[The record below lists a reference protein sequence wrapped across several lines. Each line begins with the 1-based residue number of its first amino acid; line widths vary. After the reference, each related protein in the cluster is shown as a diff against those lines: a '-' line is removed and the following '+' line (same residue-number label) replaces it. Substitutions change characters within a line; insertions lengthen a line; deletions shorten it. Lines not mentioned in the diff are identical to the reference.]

1 MSWIRIDDHFY
12 DHPKWATADGDSIAM
27 WLAAMAWCNRN
38 ESFDGY
44 IPAHKIAG
52 LIKVRNAKATCA
64 DLVKREALSRHGDG
78 FLIRNYAE
86 WQQNEKV
93 KAIREKR
100 AENGKK
106 GAAARWGQMANGMA
120 SAIANANAGA
130 TDPAWQTDGKA
141 HGNEDAPPPT
151 THSAG
156 VSEQLDN
163 SDSLRMLSLS
173 ANLYAQ
179 AVYDSDP
186 AACTKST
193 PERYMAG
200 IAKNARGDHGDAVE
214 EYLRRHP
221 HASALE
227 IAQTVMRAPRV
238 PTKPGERPVGPS
250 WFLDPGCTEHGSDGM
265 VTMPDGGAGVAAWC
279 PCRRSEP
286 YPEPPEATVIAFKP
300 RTEESA

>member
-52 LIKVRNAKATCA
+52 LIKVRNAKATCT

-120 SAIANANAGA
+120 SAIANANGDA

-163 SDSLRMLSLS
+163 SDSARLLSLS
-173 ANLYAQ
+173 ADLYAQ

-186 AACTKST
+186 SACTKST
-193 PERYMAG
+193 PERFMIG
-200 IAKNARGDHGDAVE
+200 IAKNARNDHADAVE
-214 EYLRRHP
+214 QYLRRYP
-221 HASALE
+221 NATPTE
-227 IAQTVMRAPRV
+227 IAQTVMGAPKARS
-238 PTKPGERPVGPS
+238 KPAPAPK
-250 WFLDPGCTEHGSDGM
+250 WFLDPGCIEHGSDGL
-265 VTMPDGGAGVAAWC
+265 VSMPDGGAGSPVPC

>member
-52 LIKVRNAKATCA
+52 LIKVRNAKATCT
-64 DLVKREALSRHGDG
+64 DLVKREALARHGDG

-120 SAIANANAGA
+120 SAIANANGDA

-151 THSAG
+151 SHSAG

-163 SDSLRMLSLS
+163 QDSLRLLLLS
-173 ANLYAQ
+173 ADIYAQ
-179 AVYDSDP
+179 AVYDSNP
-186 AACTKST
+186 AAVTKST
-193 PERYMAG
+193 PERFMIG
-200 IAKNARGDHGDAVE
+200 TAKNAVAEHGDAAE
-214 EYLRRHP
+214 QYLRRHP
-221 HASALE
+221 HATAQE
-227 IAQTVMRAPRV
+227 IAQKVMRAPKA
-238 PTKPGERPVGPS
+238 KPGAAPAMQY
-250 WFLDPGCTEHGSDGM
+250 FLDPGCTEHGSDGM
-265 VTMPDGGAGVAAWC
+265 VTMPDGGAGAPVWC
-279 PCRRSEP
+279 PCRSTEP
-286 YPEPPEATVIAFKP
+286 YTDPRADELADVIELRPA
-300 RTEESA
+300 